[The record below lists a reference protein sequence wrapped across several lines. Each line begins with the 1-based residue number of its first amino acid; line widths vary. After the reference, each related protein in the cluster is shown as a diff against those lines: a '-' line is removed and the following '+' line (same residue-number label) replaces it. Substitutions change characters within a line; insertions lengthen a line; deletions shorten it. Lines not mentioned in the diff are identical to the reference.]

1 MFLSI
6 KALSEFSFQFLD
18 KKARS
23 LFVLSLTN
31 FFLLIMTLR
40 FISAMFKILKT
51 FVTAED

>member
-31 FFLLIMTLR
+31 LFANNDIEIHFSHVQDTKNICHC
-40 FISAMFKILKT
+40 
-51 FVTAED
+51 